1 MKRRE
6 FLGTTALTAGA
17 TMLFPP
23 SRQTLLAQARRSK
36 GIAGA
41 QGATPATPKLTYPT
55 RTAKVEILFK
65 APGLSGNGM
74 QCTEEGIW
82 TIDIAG
88 SRGDTPG
95 RCKVYLSSYEGKM
108 IREMRRKARARAA
121 LVSTGRTSGLRRPTA
136 ARSSRLMRRPARR
149 SSSISPRAPAS
160 SIGGPPTSL
169 RVRTN
174 TARRRAPKRRRPE
187 EKQCRRV
194 EAAAVADAKAEAVDR
209 ARPTAWA
216 LDAAERSPATPGRP
230 APGTGAHGIQVQG
243 GKLWVAVPPGRM
255 IYRINPTTW
264 TVEHMFPTTGF
275 RPHGIGIENEKA
287 QHLWESD
294 TNMGAFMKRDMVT
307 GEILEAI
314 VLPDGSPFPHGA
326 SVYNGYI
333 YWVDDIGG
341 GMRRCAE
348 QRSNAEGSKVRQ
360 VRQVRQVRRV
370 RRVRRVRG
378 ANLVGSTNRRTLREP
393 ANPRTYEPVRTSRTL
408 RTHEPHELTNLT
420 NLRTR

>member
-17 TMLFPP
+17 TLLFPP
-23 SRQTLLAQARRSK
+23 SRQTLLAQAATK

-55 RTAKVEILFK
+55 RMAKVEILFK

-88 SRGDTPG
+88 SRGETPG
-95 RCKVYLSSYEGKM
+95 RCKVYLSSYEGKL
-108 IREMRRKARARAA
+108 IREIAPEGTGPSGIGFDGTNVWVASTYSREIIAADAKTGETVVKHFTPGAGVIYRRTTDIAARPDNYAQKARAEAA
-121 LVSTGRTSGLRRPTA
+121 A
-136 ARSSRLMRRPARR
+136 ARGETVPARR
-149 SSSISPRAPAS
+149 
-160 SIGGPPTSL
+160 GGGGGGGREGGGRGQGTSDGL
-169 RVRTN
+169 GVGRGG
-174 TARRRAPKRRRPE
+174 
-187 EKQCRRV
+187 
-194 EAAAVADAKAEAVDR
+194 AVANN
-209 ARPTAWA
+209 
-216 LDAAERSPATPGRP
+216 PGPP

-255 IYRINPTTW
+255 IYRIDPKSW

-326 SVYNGYI
+326 SVHNGYI

-341 GMRRCAE
+341 GIAPVC
-348 QRSNAEGSKVRQ
+348 
-360 VRQVRQVRRV
+360 
-370 RRVRRVRG
+370 
-378 ANLVGSTNRRTLREP
+378 RTKI
-393 ANPRTYEPVRTSRTL
+393 
-408 RTHEPHELTNLT
+408 
-420 NLRTR
+420 